1 MSTRPDTGNTST
13 DVEESSLTPVGSCL
27 LHTASRTSKN
37 DSCPSHMHTDAPKI
51 HHLTRWPCSK
61 TNMFLPFFFSDKV
74 EKLEVILG
82 RTFRK
87 QNSSSEQIF
96 KVEKYWIHDKFDNE
110 TFDNDIG
117 E

>member
-1 MSTRPDTGNTST
+1 MFGMQ
-13 DVEESSLTPVGSCL
+13 
-27 LHTASRTSKN
+27 HTN
-37 DSCPSHMHTDAPKI
+37 I
-51 HHLTRWPCSK
+51 
-61 TNMFLPFFFSDKV
+61 LPIFFFRDKV

-96 KVEKYWIHDKFDNE
+96 KVEKYWIHEKFDNE

>member
-1 MSTRPDTGNTST
+1 M
-13 DVEESSLTPVGSCL
+13 TPVGSCL
-27 LHTASRTSKN
+27 RRTASRTSKN
-37 DSCPSHMHTDAPKI
+37 DQHPSHRLRKYTIQHAAYK
-51 HHLTRWPCSK
+51 H
-61 TNMFLPFFFSDKV
+61 NPFSFFSAKV

-96 KVEKYWIHDKFDNE
+96 KVEKYWIHEKFNNE

>member
-1 MSTRPDTGNTST
+1 MFTRPVTGNTFT
-13 DVEESSLTPVGSCL
+13 DVEESSLTPAGSCL
-27 LHTASRTSKN
+27 LHTASRTSRN
-37 DSCPSHMHTDAPKI
+37 DSHSSHIHTHAQNNEFNVFAMQQSNIFP
-51 HHLTRWPCSK
+51 
-61 TNMFLPFFFSDKV
+61 MFFSDKV

-96 KVEKYWIHDKFDNE
+96 KVEKYWIHEKFDNE

>member
-1 MSTRPDTGNTST
+1 MSFTHAHRRTENTSFNT
-13 DVEESSLTPVGSCL
+13 LAAQQNK
-27 LHTASRTSKN
+27 HI
-37 DSCPSHMHTDAPKI
+37 PSI
-51 HHLTRWPCSK
+51 
-61 TNMFLPFFFSDKV
+61 FFSDKV

-87 QNSSSEQIF
+87 QNSSGEQIF
-96 KVEKYWIHDKFDNE
+96 KVEKYWIHEKFDNE

>member
-1 MSTRPDTGNTST
+1 MQHTNVFP
-13 DVEESSLTPVGSCL
+13 VFSSE
-27 LHTASRTSKN
+27 TA
-37 DSCPSHMHTDAPKI
+37 
-51 HHLTRWPCSK
+51 
-61 TNMFLPFFFSDKV
+61 

-96 KVEKYWIHDKFDNE
+96 KVEKYWIHEKFDPE
-110 TFDNDIG
+110 SFDNDIG

>member
-1 MSTRPDTGNTST
+1 MLENY
-13 DVEESSLTPVGSCL
+13 L
-27 LHTASRTSKN
+27 
-37 DSCPSHMHTDAPKI
+37 
-51 HHLTRWPCSK
+51 
-61 TNMFLPFFFSDKV
+61 FPFFFSDKAD
-74 EKLEVILG
+74 KLEVVLG

-96 KVEKYWIHDKFDNE
+96 KVEKYWIHEKFNYE